1 MKNVSK
7 SAVCKT
13 CHKRLN
19 KQEMVF
25 YIDGYY
31 CPKCYQERISRETF
45 SRYVCELFN
54 LKAPGPRIW
63 KQRKRLREKYGYD
76 DETIILTLD
85 YLFFVEKR
93 KFIEETIG
101 LVAPWSVERARKWSE
116 ETKRD
121 TWLLEVAKRK
131 SDAVLKKEKVS
142 VQDVVNGKKAP
153 INLDDLFA
161 EEGSD

>member
-76 DETIILTLD
+76 DETGDDRFNEYGIPYGDDFDSDPI
-85 YLFFVEKR
+85 YLADRE
-93 KFIEETIG
+93 
-101 LVAPWSVERARKWSE
+101 
-116 ETKRD
+116 
-121 TWLLEVAKRK
+121 
-131 SDAVLKKEKVS
+131 VS
-142 VQDVVNGKKAP
+142 V
-153 INLDDLFA
+153 
-161 EEGSD
+161 